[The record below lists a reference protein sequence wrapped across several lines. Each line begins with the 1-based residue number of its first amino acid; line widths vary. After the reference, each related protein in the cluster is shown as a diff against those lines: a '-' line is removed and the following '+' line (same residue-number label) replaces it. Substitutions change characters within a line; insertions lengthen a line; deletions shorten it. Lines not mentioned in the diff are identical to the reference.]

1 MKENQLLDEILAMLY
16 QVQESKEELQK
27 IHDFISEN
35 IIFEEDDELII
46 PEKHKIVVAEIVD
59 NILCG
64 FICQVNKKTVEIV
77 SVQRENR
84 YEFYDY
90 DEEDEE
96 ETETNVNQEDV
107 ITISP
112 LESFESFQI
121 MENFLASLKKS
132 PLKNKLALALQLKKP
147 FANFNAIIHS
157 SPERDEWFAFRK
169 HALEQRVAA
178 ILTAESAWEN
188 Q

>member
-27 IHDFISEN
+27 IHDFMSEN
-35 IIFEEDDELII
+35 IIFEEDDDMII
-46 PEKHKIVVAEIVD
+46 PEKHKIAVAEIAD

-64 FICQVNKKTVEIV
+64 FICRVNKKTVEIV
-77 SVQRENR
+77 SVQRENS
-84 YEFYDY
+84 YDFN
-90 DEEDEE
+90 DHDEE
-96 ETETNVNQEDV
+96 EEEVTETNVNHEDL

-121 MENFLASLKKS
+121 MENFLASLKES
-132 PLKNKLALALQLKKP
+132 PLKNKLTLALQLKKP

-169 HALEQRVAA
+169 HALEQHVAA
-178 ILTAESAWEN
+178 ILIAASTWEN